1 LPQNDTYM
9 KQLAK
14 KLLQTMLGFDNYLFL
29 FSLYVIHTLRWNRN
43 ERDFLHFLGML
54 PDEGAVLDIGAN
66 IGIMTVHFG
75 RSLPHAKVLA
85 FEPIP
90 ANIKALR
97 SVIHFFKLKNV
108 EIFETAL
115 GNFNGE
121 VDMVMPVL
129 DTLPMQG
136 LSHVVHESIPDLNE
150 GRQFRTTIKK
160 LDSIEALSENGLSL
174 KAIKIDV
181 ENFEY
186 FVLEG
191 AEKLITKHHP
201 VIYAELWENENRSK
215 CFDFLQALDYEIM
228 FLNQGNLEIFDEREH
243 KTQNFF
249 FIPNPSA

>member
-1 LPQNDTYM
+1 M
-9 KQLAK
+9 KHLAK
-14 KLLQTMLGFDNYLFL
+14 KFLQTMLGFDKYLFL
-29 FSLYVIHTLRWNRN
+29 FSVYVIYTLRWNRN

-54 PDEGAVLDIGAN
+54 PNEGTVLDIGAN
-66 IGIMTVHFG
+66 IGIMTVHFC
-75 RSLPHAKVLA
+75 RRLPQARVLA

-90 ANIKALR
+90 DNIKALR
-97 SVIHFFKLKNV
+97 LVIDFFKLKNV

-115 GNFNGE
+115 GNYDGE

-129 DTLPMQG
+129 DSLPMQG
-136 LSHVVHESIPDLNE
+136 LSHVMHESIPDHNE
-150 GRQFRTTIKK
+150 GWKFRTTIKK
-160 LDSIEALSENGLSL
+160 LDSIGALFENGLSL

-191 AEKLITKHHP
+191 AEKLITRHHP

-215 CFDFLQALDYEIM
+215 CFDFLQALNYNIM
-228 FLNQGNLEIFDEREH
+228 VLNQGKLELFDAYEH

-249 FIPNPSA
+249 FIPNPSAF